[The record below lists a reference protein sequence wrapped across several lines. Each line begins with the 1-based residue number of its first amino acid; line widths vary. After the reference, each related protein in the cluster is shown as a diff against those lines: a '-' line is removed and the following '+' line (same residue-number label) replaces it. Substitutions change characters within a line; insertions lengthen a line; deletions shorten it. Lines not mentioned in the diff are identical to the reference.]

1 MSNRQLL
8 LMIAAVTVLSLVLA
22 WTIERTQIR
31 QYMSEL
37 DTWWEGKNGGTGNT
51 AIDGG

>member
-8 LMIAAVTVLSLVLA
+8 VLVGVVTVLSLVLA

-31 QYMSEL
+31 TFLGEF
-37 DTWWEGKNGGTGNT
+37 DTWWDAKNGGPVE
-51 AIDGG
+51 